1 VNRYLD
7 GEAPWKA
14 VKQPGGEAV
23 VRRSL
28 AHTSAALR
36 RIAVLLDPFVPGIAS
51 EIARRLGAPGARI
64 TKGPPLVARLELTA
78 EP

>member
-1 VNRYLD
+1 
-7 GEAPWKA
+7 
-14 VKQPGGEAV
+14 

>member
-7 GEAPWKA
+7 GQAPWKA

-36 RIAVLLDPFVPGIAS
+36 QIAGLLEPFVPGIAQ
-51 EIARRLGAPGARI
+51 EISHRLGGPGAHI
-64 TKGPPLVARLELTA
+64 TKGGPLVPRLELPSEA
-78 EP
+78 